1 MLDMW
6 EAERAF
12 IRWNIFET
20 PHRHWL
26 KTLGPNWVVMRRRYW
41 KYTSRNWGQ
50 LGYCLVLQAI
60 GLSASGCYGR
70 ERRTVIALIVLMGA
84 KKWLEYGALQI
95 NGTGLLVFRKDIS
108 DRCELMEY
116 DTCRANNPIIKQYF
130 KGGDV
135 QSLSGG
141 EHTFHCGI
149 LFSLIGQ

>member
-84 KKWLEYGALQI
+84 KKWVEYGALQI

-108 DRCELMEY
+108 VFDSMTLAGPI
-116 DTCRANNPIIKQYF
+116 TQSSNNISRGGRPFSFWWGAYF
-130 KGGDV
+130 H
-135 QSLSGG
+135 LR
-141 EHTFHCGI
+141 
-149 LFSLIGQ
+149 

>member
-70 ERRTVIALIVLMGA
+70 ERRTVIALIVMMGA
-84 KKWLEYGALQI
+84 KKW
-95 NGTGLLVFRKDIS
+95 TGLLVFRKDIS
-108 DRCELMEY
+108 VFDRCELMEY
-116 DTCRANNPIIKQYF
+116 DTCRVNDPIINQYF
-130 KGGDV
+130 KGGTSNLFLV
-135 QSLSGG
+135 GSILSIAV
-141 EHTFHCGI
+141 F
-149 LFSLIGQ
+149 

>member
-70 ERRTVIALIVLMGA
+70 ERRTVIALIVMMGA
-84 KKWLEYGALQI
+84 KKW
-95 NGTGLLVFRKDIS
+95 TGLSKDRMLWIAVGS
-108 DRCELMEY
+108 RST
-116 DTCRANNPIIKQYF
+116 DTSHLIVSKNQHMII
-130 KGGDV
+130 GN
-135 QSLSGG
+135 
-141 EHTFHCGI
+141 H
-149 LFSLIGQ
+149 LIVSSKSRSHKSWIT